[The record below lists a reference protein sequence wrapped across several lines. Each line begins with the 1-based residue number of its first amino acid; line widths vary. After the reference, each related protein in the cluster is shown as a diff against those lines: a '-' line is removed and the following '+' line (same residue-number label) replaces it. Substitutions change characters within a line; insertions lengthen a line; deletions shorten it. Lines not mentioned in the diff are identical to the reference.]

1 MRSLS
6 FGVFVVLMCVLTFA
20 GVLIG
25 DGNLILAILPV
36 AATATLYAMWRLPL
50 RYPVLILTFLAL
62 TLENP
67 SDAPASGLWRSPL
80 YGVGALM
87 LAHMNLT
94 FTQSKWMLFSGL
106 DLALVYLFGVALTRW
121 LLGLRTDQVGRV
133 EGASPMR
140 FFAAVCL
147 GGAVWMWVWGMVR
160 GDADVASSLWQMQRV
175 IYLPVVFFL
184 FHLALRGEADR
195 AALGKVILGAA
206 CVKAVVAIYVH
217 ATVAPPPNE
226 PVLPYATTHSDS
238 MLFACAFC
246 LVVTLIL
253 ERLDRRRALLGLLV
267 LPLLAAG
274 MVANHRRVAW
284 VEIAAGLAT
293 LYALTP
299 MTRAKRGLARVAVL
313 ALPFALVYVA
323 VGWGSTSALF
333 GPVGVIRSVVDS
345 QADGSTAWRDW
356 ENYNLFYTLRQ
367 SPLLGT
373 GYGHGYIELVKL
385 PDISQAY
392 SLYRFIPHNS
402 ILSLWAYG
410 GFVGF
415 TALWSMLVVGVYFAA
430 RAARHARRPADRTA
444 AITATGAV
452 VVYLVQ
458 CYGDMGLGTWT
469 SVFTVAPALAVAS
482 QLAVVTGAWAAV
494 ARPARGR
501 PVIFVSAVPTTP
513 SSSPSAEAS

>member
-1 MRSLS
+1 MTDLR
-6 FGVFVVLMCVLTFA
+6 FGALVVLISALTLA

-25 DGNLILAILPV
+25 DGSVVPALLPALAF
-36 AATATLYAMWRLPL
+36 ATLYAIWKLPL

-67 SDAPASGLWRSPL
+67 SEAPASGLWKSPL
-80 YGVGALM
+80 YAPGALL

-106 DLALVYLFGVALTRW
+106 DLVLVYLFGVAIARW
-121 LLGLRTDQVGRV
+121 LLRSRVDQIGRV

-147 GGAVWMWVWGMVR
+147 GGAAWMWLWGVAR

-175 IYLPVVFFL
+175 VYLPVVFFL
-184 FHLALRGEADR
+184 FHLALRGAADR
-195 AALGKVILGAA
+195 AALGMVVLGAA

-217 ATVAPPPNE
+217 ATVPPPPGE
-226 PVLPYATTHSDS
+226 PTLPYATTHADS

-246 LVVTLIL
+246 LVVTLLL
-253 ERLDRRRALLGLLV
+253 ERLDRKRALVGVLV

-284 VEIAAGLAT
+284 VEIAAGLVT

-299 MTRAKRGLARVAVL
+299 MTRAKRGLARVIVC
-313 ALPFALVYVA
+313 ALPIVLIYVA
-323 VGWGSTSALF
+323 VGWGSTNPVF
-333 GPVGVIRSVVDS
+333 GPVEVIRSVVDS

-356 ENYNLFYTLRQ
+356 ENYDLFYTLRQ

-373 GYGHGYIELVKL
+373 GYGHGYIEIVKL

-415 TALWSMLVVGVYFAA
+415 TALWTMLVVGVFFAA
-430 RAARHARRPADRTA
+430 RAASYATRPADRTA
-444 AITATGAV
+444 AIVAAGAV
-452 VVYLVQ
+452 VAYLVH

-482 QLAVVTGAWAAV
+482 QLAVVTGAWDDR
-494 ARPARGR
+494 ARPTSRE
-501 PVIFVSAVPTTP
+501 PVVVITGTP
-513 SSSPSAEAS
+513 LSSSSPPTAEAS